1 MSDNPIPDFYWQTAR
16 DSLLTPAALR
26 MYQIAIK
33 YDGQDFDE
41 VKHQIDDEYDSA
53 SGRPPS
59 ERHGGNFQTFIRAF
73 EEAGWMYVENATPKT
88 IRITD
93 AGHQAAALLV
103 ATPDFLKSVPY
114 FLVELLSRFQL
125 NNPAGPEGTRNQRI
139 RGAISTSNIFPYWTI
154 YKIMRSCD
162 NYITTDELR
171 RFVFRLHRSEDIDET
186 IGQIR
191 EYRRDIQNN
200 SSREELNE
208 RYPAPLSGEGGNP
221 KYIMA
226 RAGRHVGQHPPVI
239 TKPDPS
245 TYSLEPGYFRLIDD
259 ILQRIPVFTDYLNA
273 ETWMRDYG
281 QPIILPVEF
290 IPFAVPE
297 TDDPR
302 PLQYEI
308 LPDDDPILNQ
318 VAALVNTGIRN
329 ILLVGPPGTSKT
341 WYALHIGAKLVEHH
355 RARFNNI
362 QFHQSFGYED
372 FMEGFVPS
380 ENKDATFLLKPKV
393 FLKAC
398 NLAFQHPDELHVFV
412 IDELNRGE
420 PSRVFGEA
428 LTYIERRDEPFTLST
443 GTRVIIPSNLV
454 LIATMNP
461 YDKSISDID
470 MAMDRRFAKIDM
482 PPDRELLRRILT
494 TKNGMQASTA
504 GPIIAFFEYL
514 SSEVEN
520 RIGHAYFDKVRN
532 SSDLRL
538 AWTTS
543 ILPLLRKELRFQP
556 AEKLRNIEAR
566 FDEVI
571 QQIGT

>member
-191 EYRRDIQNN
+191 EYRRDIQ
-200 SSREELNE
+200 
-208 RYPAPLSGEGGNP
+208 
-221 KYIMA
+221 
-226 RAGRHVGQHPPVI
+226 
-239 TKPDPS
+239 
-245 TYSLEPGYFRLIDD
+245 
-259 ILQRIPVFTDYLNA
+259 
-273 ETWMRDYG
+273 
-281 QPIILPVEF
+281 
-290 IPFAVPE
+290 
-297 TDDPR
+297 
-302 PLQYEI
+302 
-308 LPDDDPILNQ
+308 
-318 VAALVNTGIRN
+318 
-329 ILLVGPPGTSKT
+329 
-341 WYALHIGAKLVEHH
+341 
-355 RARFNNI
+355 
-362 QFHQSFGYED
+362 
-372 FMEGFVPS
+372 
-380 ENKDATFLLKPKV
+380 TF
-393 FLKAC
+393 
-398 NLAFQHPDELHVFV
+398 D
-412 IDELNRGE
+412 
-420 PSRVFGEA
+420 
-428 LTYIERRDEPFTLST
+428 
-443 GTRVIIPSNLV
+443 
-454 LIATMNP
+454 
-461 YDKSISDID
+461 
-470 MAMDRRFAKIDM
+470 
-482 PPDRELLRRILT
+482 
-494 TKNGMQASTA
+494 
-504 GPIIAFFEYL
+504 
-514 SSEVEN
+514 
-520 RIGHAYFDKVRN
+520 VRN
-532 SSDLRL
+532 ALCIGEDGDEGYLML
-538 AWTTS
+538 
-543 ILPLLRKELRFQP
+543 
-556 AEKLRNIEAR
+556 
-566 FDEVI
+566 FD
-571 QQIGT
+571 